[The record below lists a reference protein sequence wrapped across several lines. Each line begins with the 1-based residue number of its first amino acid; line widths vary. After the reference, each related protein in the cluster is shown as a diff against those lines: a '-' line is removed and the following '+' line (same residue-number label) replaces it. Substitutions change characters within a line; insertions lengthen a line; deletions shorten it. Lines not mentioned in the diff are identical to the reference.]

1 MLGYFRRRTN
11 MLGTV
16 HRMLLIKMV
25 VPEEVIDF
33 QIMFWFLN
41 IGVLMSMEFIY
52 DSFVMQK
59 IYYFYFL

>member
-1 MLGYFRRRTN
+1 